1 MPCFLRFL
9 TRNGFTGTLWLIEA
23 SNKTELVKREAT
35 DFLRYKNA
43 KNLFGDFHSLRHTFI
58 TNLCKADVPPKTAQ
72 TLARHSDISLTINIY
87 THVDQAEQVK
97 AIDAL
102 PGPQSATAMRL

>member
-1 MPCFLRFL
+1 MMKYDLSAARTFCLAK
-9 TRNGFTGTLWLIEA
+9 GKA
-23 SNKTELVKREAT
+23 ELAKREAT
-35 DFLRYKNA
+35 DFLKYKNS
-43 KNLFGDFHSLRHTFI
+43 KGLFADFHSLRHTFI

-72 TLARHSDISLTINIY
+72 TLARHSDISLTMNIY

-102 PGPQSATAMRL
+102 PGPQSAMRS